1 MHGVQIAAALVF
13 AGTYLVVAVGRL
25 PGSHMDRTGAALI
38 GASLMVGCG
47 ALTLQ
52 EAYQAINFDTLVLL
66 LGMMIVAANLRLS
79 GFFRIVN
86 SWALPHAHRP
96 VLILAAVV
104 LVSGV
109 LSAFLVNDTVCLVLT
124 PLVFEMVAST
134 KRNPLPYV
142 LAIPLASNVGSVA
155 TITGNPQNMLIGS
168 VSRIPYARFAAALA
182 PVAAIGLLLT
192 LAILWLVF
200 RRDLQGGSCDLSSG
214 KVRYNG
220 PLLAKS
226 VLATL
231 VMIGFF
237 FAGQPA
243 PKVAIVAGGLLLLT
257 WRAKPQRVYMEIDFP
272 LLVLFSGLF
281 IVAAGFE
288 KTLLTREV
296 FEHFARLRL
305 DSVPILCAVSTVVS
319 NMVSNVPAV
328 LLLKPFILQLQSGQE
343 RAWLV
348 LAMSSTLAGNLTIT
362 GSVANLIVAQ
372 RTRREGLE
380 ISFWDYFKVGA
391 PLTVMTLACGV
402 LLLMAR
408 G

>member
-1 MHGVQIAAALVF
+1 VHWVQISAALVF
-13 AGTYLVVAVGRL
+13 AGTYWVVAVGRL

-38 GASLMVGCG
+38 GASLMVACG
-47 ALTLQ
+47 ALTLP
-52 EAYQAINFDTLVLL
+52 EAYQAINLDTLVLL
-66 LGMMIVAANLRLS
+66 LGMMIVAANLRLC
-79 GFFRIVN
+79 GFFRVVN

-104 LVSGV
+104 VISGV

-124 PLVFEMVAST
+124 PLVLEMVATT

-168 VSRIPYARFAAALA
+168 ISGIPYARFSAALA
-182 PVAAIGLLLT
+182 PVAAIGLLMT
-192 LAILWLVF
+192 VAILWLIF
-200 RRDLQGGSCDLSSG
+200 RRDLTGGSYDLPARP
-214 KVRYNG
+214 VRYNG
-220 PLLAKS
+220 GLLIKS

-257 WRAKPQRVYMEIDFP
+257 WRAKPERVYREIDFA
-272 LLVLFSGLF
+272 LLVMFSGLF

-296 FEHFARLRL
+296 LEHFARWRL
-305 DSVPILCAVSTVVS
+305 DSVPILCAVSTLVS
-319 NMVSNVPAV
+319 NVVSNVPAV
-328 LLLKPFILQLQSGQE
+328 LLLKPFILQLKAGQD

-372 RTRREGLE
+372 RARREGVE
-380 ISFWDYFKVGA
+380 ISFWNYFKAGA
-391 PLTVMTLACGV
+391 PLTVVTLAAGV
-402 LLLMAR
+402 LLLMVR
-408 G
+408 